1 MKLILCKECGDII
14 RLIKEAE
21 RHCFCGKCSGQ
32 YKKDGLH
39 AWYKGEYAIPLGIAN
54 STLTHAVNRQPY
66 LGEGE
71 DMTLEFTAF
80 VIPMICATFEK
91 IDHES

>member
-1 MKLILCKECGDII
+1 MKLVLCKECGDII

-21 RHCFCGKCSGQ
+21 RYCFCGKCSGQ

-54 STLTHAVNRQPY
+54 RTLTHAVDRQPTIGD
-66 LGEGE
+66 GE
-71 DMTLEFTAF
+71 TFTAF

-91 IDHES
+91 IENEIQG